1 MKKIIV
7 LVSVVL
13 VSIFLSS
20 CKANDERT
28 LESEI
33 VTKAC
38 QEMDIQEENAVLTLV
53 SSEPIPWNDGD
64 AYYYI
69 LTNNDKKY
77 LVGVRRSV
85 NKVYDVDVEK
95 EIEE

>member
-1 MKKIIV
+1 MKKIII

-20 CKANDERT
+20 CKANNERT

-33 VTKAC
+33 VTKAF

-53 SSEPIPWNDGD
+53 SSEPILWNDGE

-77 LVGVRRSV
+77 LVGVRRSE

>member
-20 CKANDERT
+20 CKTNDERT

-38 QEMDIQEENAVLTLV
+38 QELDIQEENAVLTLV

-64 AYYYI
+64 AYCYI

-77 LVGVRRSV
+77 LVGVRRD
-85 NKVYDVDVEK
+85 KDTIYFVDVEK